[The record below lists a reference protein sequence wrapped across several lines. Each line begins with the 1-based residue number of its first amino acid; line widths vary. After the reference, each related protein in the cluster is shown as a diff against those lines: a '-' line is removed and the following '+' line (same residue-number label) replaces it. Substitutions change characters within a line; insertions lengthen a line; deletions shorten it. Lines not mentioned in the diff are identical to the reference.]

1 MYKIDSRILGM
12 VGTNCYLLCN
22 MDIKECVLIDPADSQ
37 DEISRMIDESGCSL
51 KGILLTHGHF
61 DHIMGLDA
69 LLEEYPVPVYVHEA
83 EKGLIADPK
92 TNLSLTYTNGYV
104 FEDATY
110 VTDGQKIAAAGVTF
124 EVLFTPGHTSGG
136 CCYYAET
143 ENMLFSGD
151 TLFRCS
157 VGRSDLPTG
166 DETTLIRS
174 IKEKLLV
181 LPENTVVYPGHMA
194 ATTIQTE
201 KTANP
206 FWRKW

>member
-1 MYKIDSRILGM
+1 MKVERFLTGILS
-12 VGTNCYLLCN
+12 TNCYVAWN
-22 MDIKECVLIDPADSQ
+22 EQTKEAVIVDPAAYSKKLA
-37 DEISRMIDESGCSL
+37 EFLREEGL
-51 KGILLTHGHF
+51 KPQAVLLTHGHF

-194 ATTIQTE
+194 ETTIQKE
-201 KTANP
+201 KTENP
-206 FWRKW
+206 FLA

>member
-1 MYKIDSRILGM
+1 MKVERFLTGILS
-12 VGTNCYLLCN
+12 TNCYVAWN
-22 MDIKECVLIDPADSQ
+22 EQTKEAVIVDPAAYSKKLA
-37 DEISRMIDESGCSL
+37 EFLRVVGL
-51 KGILLTHGHF
+51 KPQAVLLTHGHF

-206 FWRKW
+206 FLA

>member
-1 MYKIDSRILGM
+1 MKVERFLTGILS
-12 VGTNCYLLCN
+12 TNCYVAWN
-22 MDIKECVLIDPADSQ
+22 EQTKEAVIVDPAAYSKKLA
-37 DEISRMIDESGCSL
+37 EFLREEGL
-51 KGILLTHGHF
+51 KPQAVLLTHGHF

-110 VTDGQKIAAAGVTF
+110 VTDCQKIAAAGVTF

-206 FWRKW
+206 FLA

>member
-1 MYKIDSRILGM
+1 MKVERFLTGILS
-12 VGTNCYLLCN
+12 TNCYVAWN
-22 MDIKECVLIDPADSQ
+22 EQTKEAVIVDSAAYSKKLA
-37 DEISRMIDESGCSL
+37 EFLREEGL
-51 KGILLTHGHF
+51 KPQAVLLTHGHF

-206 FWRKW
+206 FLA

>member
-1 MYKIDSRILGM
+1 MKVERFLTGILS
-12 VGTNCYLLCN
+12 TNCYVAWN
-22 MDIKECVLIDPADSQ
+22 EQTKEAVIVDPAAYSKKLA
-37 DEISRMIDESGCSL
+37 EFLREEGL
-51 KGILLTHGHF
+51 KPQAVLLTHGHF

-110 VTDGQKIAAAGVTF
+110 VTVGQKIAAAGVTF

-206 FWRKW
+206 FLA

>member
-1 MYKIDSRILGM
+1 MKVERFLTGILS
-12 VGTNCYLLCN
+12 TNCYVAWN
-22 MDIKECVLIDPADSQ
+22 EQTKEAVIVDPAAYSKKLA
-37 DEISRMIDESGCSL
+37 EFLREEGL
-51 KGILLTHGHF
+51 KPQAVLLTHGHF

-83 EKGLIADPK
+83 EKGLIVDPK

-110 VTDGQKIAAAGVTF
+110 VTDGQKITAAGVTF

-206 FWRKW
+206 FLA

>member
-1 MYKIDSRILGM
+1 MKVERFLTGILS
-12 VGTNCYLLCN
+12 TNCYVAWN
-22 MDIKECVLIDPADSQ
+22 EQTKEAVIVDPAAYSKKLA
-37 DEISRMIDESGCSL
+37 EFLREEGL
-51 KGILLTHGHF
+51 KPQAVLLTHGHF

-136 CCYYAET
+136 CCYYVET

-206 FWRKW
+206 FLA

>member
-1 MYKIDSRILGM
+1 MKVERFLTGILS
-12 VGTNCYLLCN
+12 TNCYVAWN
-22 MDIKECVLIDPADSQ
+22 EQTKEAVIVDPAAYSKKLA
-37 DEISRMIDESGCSL
+37 EFLREEGL
-51 KGILLTHGHF
+51 KPQAVLLTHGHF

-104 FEDATY
+104 FEDAIY

-181 LPENTVVYPGHMA
+181 LPENTVIYPGHMA

-206 FWRKW
+206 FLA

>member
-1 MYKIDSRILGM
+1 MKVERFLTGILS
-12 VGTNCYLLCN
+12 TNCYVAWN
-22 MDIKECVLIDPADSQ
+22 EQTKEAVIVDPAAYSKKLA
-37 DEISRMIDESGCSL
+37 EFLREEGL
-51 KGILLTHGHF
+51 KPQAVLLTHGHF

-104 FEDATY
+104 FEDAIY

-206 FWRKW
+206 FLA

>member
-1 MYKIDSRILGM
+1 MKIERFVLGPIE
-12 VGTNCYLLCN
+12 TNCYVVVN
-22 MDIKECVLIDPADSQ
+22 EDTKECFAVDMAYCPKAYVDHIREQGYQMKALF
-37 DEISRMIDESGCSL
+37 
-51 KGILLTHGHF
+51 LTHGHF

-206 FWRKW
+206 FLA

>member
-1 MYKIDSRILGM
+1 MKVERFLTGILS
-12 VGTNCYLLCN
+12 TNCYVAWN
-22 MDIKECVLIDPADSQ
+22 EQTKEAVIVDPAAYSKKLA
-37 DEISRMIDESGCSL
+37 EFLREEGL
-51 KGILLTHGHF
+51 KPQAVLLTHGHF

-69 LLEEYPVPVYVHEA
+69 LLEEYPVPVYVHGA

-143 ENMLFSGD
+143 ENLLFSGD

-206 FWRKW
+206 FLA

>member
-1 MYKIDSRILGM
+1 MKVERFLTGILS
-12 VGTNCYLLCN
+12 TNCYVAWN
-22 MDIKECVLIDPADSQ
+22 EQTKEAVIVDPAAYSKKLA
-37 DEISRMIDESGCSL
+37 EFLREEGL
-51 KGILLTHGHF
+51 KPQAVLLTHGHF

-181 LPENTVVYPGHMA
+181 LPEKYSGISRA
-194 ATTIQTE
+194 YGSDDYSDRERQQ
-201 KTANP
+201 NP
-206 FWRKW
+206 FLA

>member
-1 MYKIDSRILGM
+1 MKVERFLTGILS
-12 VGTNCYLLCN
+12 TNCYVAWN
-22 MDIKECVLIDPADSQ
+22 EQTKEAVIVDPAAYSKKLA
-37 DEISRMIDESGCSL
+37 EFLREEGL
-51 KGILLTHGHF
+51 KPQAVLLTHGHF

-69 LLEEYPVPVYVHEA
+69 LLEEYPIPVYVHEA

-104 FEDATY
+104 FEDAIY

-206 FWRKW
+206 FLA

>member
-1 MYKIDSRILGM
+1 MKVERFLTGILS
-12 VGTNCYLLCN
+12 TNCYVAWN
-22 MDIKECVLIDPADSQ
+22 EQTKEAVIVDPAAYSKKLA
-37 DEISRMIDESGCSL
+37 EFLREEGL
-51 KGILLTHGHF
+51 KPQAVLLTHGHF

-166 DETTLIRS
+166 DETKLIRS

-206 FWRKW
+206 FLA

>member
-1 MYKIDSRILGM
+1 MKVERFLTGILS
-12 VGTNCYLLCN
+12 TNCYVAWN
-22 MDIKECVLIDPADSQ
+22 EQTKEAVIVDPAAYSKKLA
-37 DEISRMIDESGCSL
+37 EFLREEGL
-51 KGILLTHGHF
+51 KPQAVLLTHGHF

-69 LLEEYPVPVYVHEA
+69 LLEEYPVPVYVLGA

-206 FWRKW
+206 FLA

>member
-1 MYKIDSRILGM
+1 MKVERILTGILS
-12 VGTNCYLLCN
+12 TNCYVAWN
-22 MDIKECVLIDPADSQ
+22 EQTKEAVIVDPAAYSKKLA
-37 DEISRMIDESGCSL
+37 EFLREEGL
-51 KGILLTHGHF
+51 KPQAVLLTHGHF

-206 FWRKW
+206 FLA

>member
-1 MYKIDSRILGM
+1 MKVERFLTGILS
-12 VGTNCYLLCN
+12 TNCYVAWN
-22 MDIKECVLIDPADSQ
+22 EQTKEAVIVDPAAYSKKLA
-37 DEISRMIDESGCSL
+37 EFLREEGL
-51 KGILLTHGHF
+51 KPQAVLLTHGHF

-69 LLEEYPVPVYVHEA
+69 LLEEYPVPVYVHGA

-206 FWRKW
+206 FLA

>member
-1 MYKIDSRILGM
+1 MKVERFLTGILS
-12 VGTNCYLLCN
+12 TNCYVAWN
-22 MDIKECVLIDPADSQ
+22 EQTKEAVIVDPAAYCKKLA
-37 DEISRMIDESGCSL
+37 EFLREEGL
-51 KGILLTHGHF
+51 KPQAVLLTHGHF

-110 VTDGQKIAAAGVTF
+110 VTDGQKIAAAGMTF

-206 FWRKW
+206 FLA

>member
-1 MYKIDSRILGM
+1 MKVERFLTGILS
-12 VGTNCYLLCN
+12 TNCYVAWN
-22 MDIKECVLIDPADSQ
+22 EQTKEAVIVDPAAYSKKLA
-37 DEISRMIDESGCSL
+37 EFLREEGL
-51 KGILLTHGHF
+51 KPQAVLLTHGHF

-151 TLFRCS
+151 TLFLCS

-206 FWRKW
+206 FLA

>member
-1 MYKIDSRILGM
+1 MKVERFLTGILS
-12 VGTNCYLLCN
+12 TNCYVAWN
-22 MDIKECVLIDPADSQ
+22 EQTKEAVIVDPAAYSKKLA
-37 DEISRMIDESGCSL
+37 EFLREEGL
-51 KGILLTHGHF
+51 KPQAVLLTHGHF

-110 VTDGQKIAAAGVTF
+110 VTDGQKIAAAGVIF

-206 FWRKW
+206 FLA

>member
-1 MYKIDSRILGM
+1 MKVERFLTGILS
-12 VGTNCYLLCN
+12 TNCYVAWN
-22 MDIKECVLIDPADSQ
+22 EQTKEAVIVDPAAYSKKLA
-37 DEISRMIDESGCSL
+37 EFLREEGL
-51 KGILLTHGHF
+51 KPQAVLLTHGHF

-83 EKGLIADPK
+83 EKGLIVDPK

-110 VTDGQKIAAAGVTF
+110 VTDGQKITVAGVTF

-206 FWRKW
+206 FLA

>member
-1 MYKIDSRILGM
+1 MKVERFLTGILS
-12 VGTNCYLLCN
+12 TNCYVAWN
-22 MDIKECVLIDPADSQ
+22 EQTKEAVIVDPAAYSKKLA
-37 DEISRMIDESGCSL
+37 EFLREEGL
-51 KGILLTHGHF
+51 KPQAVLLTHGHF

-110 VTDGQKIAAAGVTF
+110 VTDGQKIEAAGVTF

-206 FWRKW
+206 FLA

>member
-1 MYKIDSRILGM
+1 MKVERFLTGILS
-12 VGTNCYLLCN
+12 TNCYVAWN
-22 MDIKECVLIDPADSQ
+22 EQTKEAVIVDPAAYSKKLA
-37 DEISRMIDESGCSL
+37 EFLREEGL
-51 KGILLTHGHF
+51 KPQAVLLTHGHF

-69 LLEEYPVPVYVHEA
+69 LLLDYPVPVYVHEA
-83 EKGLIADPK
+83 EKELIADPK

-104 FEDATY
+104 FEGAIY
-110 VTDGQKIAAAGVTF
+110 VADGQKIEAAGVTF
-124 EVLFTPGHTSGG
+124 EVLFTPGHTLGG

-143 ENMLFSGD
+143 ENILFSGD

-157 VGRSDLPTG
+157 IGRSDLPTG
-166 DETTLIRS
+166 DEATLIHS

-181 LPENTVVYPGHMA
+181 LPEHTVVYPGHMA

-206 FWRKW
+206 FLV

>member
-1 MYKIDSRILGM
+1 MKVERFLTGILS
-12 VGTNCYLLCN
+12 TNCYVAWN
-22 MDIKECVLIDPADSQ
+22 EQTKEAVIVDPAAYSKKLA
-37 DEISRMIDESGCSL
+37 EFLREEGL
-51 KGILLTHGHF
+51 KPQAVLLTHGHF

-83 EKGLIADPK
+83 EIGLIADPK

-206 FWRKW
+206 FLA

>member
-1 MYKIDSRILGM
+1 MKVERFLTGILS
-12 VGTNCYLLCN
+12 TNCYVAWN
-22 MDIKECVLIDPADSQ
+22 EQTKEAVIVDPAAYSKKLA
-37 DEISRMIDESGCSL
+37 EFLREEGL
-51 KGILLTHGHF
+51 KPQAVLLTHGHF

-201 KTANP
+201 KTANT
-206 FWRKW
+206 FLA

>member
-1 MYKIDSRILGM
+1 MKVERFLTGILS
-12 VGTNCYLLCN
+12 TNCYAAWN
-22 MDIKECVLIDPADSQ
+22 EQTKEAVIVDPAAYSKKLA
-37 DEISRMIDESGCSL
+37 EFLREEGL
-51 KGILLTHGHF
+51 KPQAVLLTHGHF

-69 LLEEYPVPVYVHEA
+69 LLEEYPVPVYVHGA

-206 FWRKW
+206 FLA

>member
-1 MYKIDSRILGM
+1 MKVERFLTGILS
-12 VGTNCYLLCN
+12 TNCYVAWN
-22 MDIKECVLIDPADSQ
+22 EQTKEAVIVDPAAYSKKLA
-37 DEISRMIDESGCSL
+37 EFLREEGL
-51 KGILLTHGHF
+51 KPQAVLLIHGHF

-206 FWRKW
+206 FLA

>member
-1 MYKIDSRILGM
+1 MKVERFLTGILS
-12 VGTNCYLLCN
+12 TNCYVAWN
-22 MDIKECVLIDPADSQ
+22 EQTKEAVIVDPAAYSKKLA
-37 DEISRMIDESGCSL
+37 EFLREEGL
-51 KGILLTHGHF
+51 KPQAVLLTHGHF

-69 LLEEYPVPVYVHEA
+69 LLEEYPVPVYVHGA

-110 VTDGQKIAAAGVTF
+110 VTDGQKITAAGVTF

-206 FWRKW
+206 FLA

>member
-1 MYKIDSRILGM
+1 MWGNKRDESRTFLTGILS
-12 VGTNCYLLCN
+12 TNCYVAWN
-22 MDIKECVLIDPADSQ
+22 EQTKEAVIVDPAAYSKKLA
-37 DEISRMIDESGCSL
+37 EFLREEGL
-51 KGILLTHGHF
+51 KPQAVLLTHGHF

-166 DETTLIRS
+166 MRR
-174 IKEKLLV
+174 
-181 LPENTVVYPGHMA
+181 H
-194 ATTIQTE
+194 
-201 KTANP
+201 
-206 FWRKW
+206 

>member
-1 MYKIDSRILGM
+1 MKVERFLTGILS
-12 VGTNCYLLCN
+12 TNCYVAWN
-22 MDIKECVLIDPADSQ
+22 EQTKEAVIVDPAAYSKKLA
-37 DEISRMIDESGCSL
+37 EFLREEGL
-51 KGILLTHGHF
+51 KPQAVLLTHGHF

-69 LLEEYPVPVYVHEA
+69 LLEEYPVPVYVHGA

-104 FEDATY
+104 FEDAIY

-206 FWRKW
+206 FLA

>member
-1 MYKIDSRILGM
+1 MKVERFLTGILS
-12 VGTNCYLLCN
+12 TNCYVAWN
-22 MDIKECVLIDPADSQ
+22 EQTKEAVIVDPAAYSKKLA
-37 DEISRMIDESGCSL
+37 EFLREEGL
-51 KGILLTHGHF
+51 KPQAVLLTHGHF

-201 KTANP
+201 KLSLIHI
-206 FWRKW
+206 